1 MLASQFFFAQARRD
15 LLARFPILA
24 KRPDTIATKAGIEKL
39 TSKFGWYCF
48 LAAIAEG
55 GMFGTTIQAAND
67 ANLWEALTWTTYKDQ
82 EAEFQKR
89 LHNELSKPK

>member
-1 MLASQFFFAQARRD
+1 
-15 LLARFPILA
+15 
-24 KRPDTIATKAGIEKL
+24 
-39 TSKFGWYCF
+39 
-48 LAAIAEG
+48 
-55 GMFGTTIQAAND
+55 MFGTTIQAAND